1 MPPLMQAAANL
12 VPIKHWLLVM
22 RDIMLKGAG
31 INMFWKELVALA
43 VLGIIINSVTLTV
56 LRKRLD

>member
-1 MPPLMQAAANL
+1 MPAPMQVLANL

-31 INMFWKELVALA
+31 IETFWKELVALA
-43 VLGIIINSVTLTV
+43 ILGVIINSVTLTI
-56 LRKRLD
+56 LRRRLD

>member
-1 MPPLMQAAANL
+1 MPPLMQMVANL

-31 INMFWKELVALA
+31 VEVFWKELVSLA
-43 VLGIIINSVTLTV
+43 ILGVVINAVTLTI

>member
-1 MPPLMQAAANL
+1 MPPLMQMVANL
-12 VPIKHWLLVM
+12 VPIKHWLLIM

-31 INMFWKELVALA
+31 IGMFWRELLA
-43 VLGIIINSVTLTV
+43 LGILGVVINTFTITV

>member
-1 MPPLMQAAANL
+1 MQMVANL

-31 INMFWKELVALA
+31 IDMFWRELVALA

-56 LRKRLD
+56 LRRQLD

>member
-1 MPPLMQAAANL
+1 
-12 VPIKHWLLVM
+12 M

-43 VLGIIINSVTLTV
+43 VLGIVINGVTLTT